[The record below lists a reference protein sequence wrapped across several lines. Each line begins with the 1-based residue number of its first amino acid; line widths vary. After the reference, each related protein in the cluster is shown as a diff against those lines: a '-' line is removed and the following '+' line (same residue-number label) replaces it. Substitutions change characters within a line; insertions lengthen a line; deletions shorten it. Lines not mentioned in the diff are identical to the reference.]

1 MRYFLQKTCDP
12 VLRSLEKRE
21 LFISAHTRRERK
33 GGLGTGITG
42 ARAASVKCQNLSI
55 HSTCQNLSIG
65 GVVTIVKSSQSQNTL
80 PPTKFLNALFSF
92 WKSWNSGW
100 TSIIK
105 LKFKTSPLYCQIVK
119 LHLTLL
125 TSTYLF
131 INLIHF
137 TISSDVLQD
146 MRVNVFEEGSESVI
160 WYKVILFFL
169 KKIESDIMLLICIL
183 L

>member
-65 GVVTIVKSSQSQNTL
+65 GVVTIVKSSQSQSYLTINRIFECIIL
-80 PPTKFLNALFSF
+80 ILEIMELRLDLNHQA
-92 WKSWNSGW
+92 
-100 TSIIK
+100 
-105 LKFKTSPLYCQIVK
+105 QV
-119 LHLTLL
+119 
-125 TSTYLF
+125 
-131 INLIHF
+131 
-137 TISSDVLQD
+137 QD
-146 MRVNVFEEGSESVI
+146 QP
-160 WYKVILFFL
+160 VILSNREVASYSTNFNLFVY
-169 KKIESDIMLLICIL
+169 
-183 L
+183 